1 MAIPLVTFAV
11 GGIGQY
17 VNAPRRA
24 ATTTTLANTTTATA
38 ADAQR
43 VAGEAEGDAEEGVE
57 GRGGEGGE
65 GGGGEEGLFSVTGN
79 AVVVHETTPRA
90 LAAGTNKHTLLY
102 ILHALN
108 V

>member
-43 VAGEAEGDAEEGVE
+43 AVGEAEGDAEEGVE
-57 GRGGEGGE
+57 GRGGE

-102 ILHALN
+102 ILH